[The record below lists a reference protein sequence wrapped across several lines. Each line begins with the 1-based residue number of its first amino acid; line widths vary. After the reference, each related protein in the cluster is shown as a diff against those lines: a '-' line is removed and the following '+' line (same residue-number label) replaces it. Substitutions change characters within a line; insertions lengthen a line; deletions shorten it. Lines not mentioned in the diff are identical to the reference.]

1 MRFILASNNKG
12 KLSEMSAILSDF
24 GIQVCSQSQAGLSL
38 EAEET
43 GTSFEEN
50 AIIKA
55 RAACNA
61 LGEPSVADDSR
72 LVVAALGGEPG
83 VYSARYGGESCN
95 SDSQRMQLLLKN
107 MQGQENRSACFVS
120 CIACAFPNGDLITAQ
135 GSCKGIIA
143 ALPKGQGG
151 FGYDPV
157 FYIPE
162 KGKTMA
168 ELTAEEK
175 NAISH
180 RGEALKIFKEKL
192 RKYYADK

>member
-61 LGEPSVADDSR
+61 LGEPSVADDSG
-72 LVVAALGGEPG
+72 LVVEALGGEPG

-120 CIACAFPNGDLITAQ
+120 CIACAFPNVVLMSAQ
-135 GSCKGIIA
+135 G
-143 ALPKGQGG
+143 
-151 FGYDPV
+151 
-157 FYIPE
+157 
-162 KGKTMA
+162 
-168 ELTAEEK
+168 
-175 NAISH
+175 
-180 RGEALKIFKEKL
+180 
-192 RKYYADK
+192 